1 MVGQLLLSRSATLT
15 FMDFSDPA
23 VLATFWSLAFV
34 VSEIIGMS
42 KLRENGIVQLLLKLF
57 RVVYGSFAKK
67 VTK

>member
-1 MVGQLLLSRSATLT
+1 VVGQLLLSRSATLT

-42 KLRENGIVQLLLKLF
+42 KLRGKRHRTVVVETFPSALWQLRQK
-57 RVVYGSFAKK
+57 SH
-67 VTK
+67 